1 MKIQNPKYETRNV
14 KPETQHVIARNEA
27 ISFFHTDCLGR
38 SSLAMTLGS
47 LRFLLFS
54 FFLFST
60 LSGCG
65 VYSFT
70 GASISPEVKSVSID
84 FFPSYAALAPANM
97 PQAFTEA
104 LRDLFVSRTNLDLLT
119 KNGDIQF
126 EGYISGYQ
134 TRPVAIQG
142 NETAAQNRLTIKVS
156 VTYTSTKDEAKSF
169 EKTFSRFADFDA
181 TQNLIDVQDGLIE
194 EINEQLILD
203 IFNEA
208 VVNW

>member
-1 MKIQNPKYETRNV
+1 MEYR
-14 KPETQHVIARNEA
+14 VISIGYKGFRAFRWFRVLSFMSLLVIL
-27 ISFFHTDCLGR
+27 ISQT
-38 SSLAMTLGS
+38 
-47 LRFLLFS
+47 
-54 FFLFST
+54 
-60 LSGCG
+60 GCS

-84 FFPSYAALAPANM
+84 FFPSYAPLAPANM

-142 NETAAQNRLTIKVS
+142 NETAAKNRLTVNVN
-156 VTYTSTKDEAKSF
+156 VTYTDTKDEAKSF